1 MSAKRR
7 KDGRLKGAAVAPLM
21 EIGSLPPLPVGPDS
35 RWIIPGVCIF
45 LAVITL
51 AVFGRTLR
59 YEFINFDDDVY
70 VYNNPTV
77 AAGVT
82 LKGIAQAFF
91 QGGSGAWDWVP
102 LTTISHMLDCQFYGL
117 NAGGHHLTN
126 VLLHAASA
134 ILLFLVLRQ
143 MTGAVWRSAFMAAV
157 FAIHPLRVESVAWV
171 TERKDVLSGLFFMLT
186 LWAYARHVRR
196 PGSFIN
202 YAMVA
207 LLFALGLMS
216 KAMLVTLP
224 FVLLLLD
231 YWPLHRFSPL
241 TPVEP
246 AGWLK
251 NLSIPARLI
260 IEKIPL
266 LLLSVASCAFTVQA
280 LGPATP
286 FAEEVPFLLRIGN
299 ALISYATY
307 VGQMFYP
314 AGLAGFYPYPIRG
327 LPLWKIIA
335 AFVLLAAVS
344 LGVFIWR
351 QRRPYFLVGWL
362 WYLGMLVPVTGL
374 VQAGA
379 QAHADR
385 FTYLPQIGLYLM
397 VAWMLAELS
406 TRWRYRQWV
415 LGCSAIIV
423 LGALIFLAQR
433 QTSVWKNSETF
444 WTATIGNTSNNAF
457 AHDNLGAVLAQ
468 NGRVDEAIVQFQ
480 AALVI
485 QPDYA
490 VAHYNLGNALF
501 QAGQPDEAIV
511 HYQKALAIRPDYA
524 EAHDNLGNVL
534 FQKGQVDEAI
544 IQLQQAV
551 AIRPDNAITRF
562 NLGNAL
568 LRRGRMDEAI
578 VHYQKALAIQP
589 GFVEAQGSLARIAWV
604 LATSPNSSVRN
615 GSKAVELAQ
624 QTDRLS
630 GGRNPTMIATLAAAY
645 AEAGRF
651 SEAITTAQRALQL
664 ASSQNNPT
672 IVSALD
678 AQLKLYQAGSPF
690 HEAGTSR

>member
-1 MSAKRR
+1 
-7 KDGRLKGAAVAPLM
+7 
-21 EIGSLPPLPVGPDS
+21 
-35 RWIIPGVCIF
+35 

-82 LKGIAQAFF
+82 LQGIARAFL
-91 QGGSGAWDWVP
+91 QGGSGTWDWVP

-143 MTGAVWRSAFMAAV
+143 MTGAVWRSAFVAAM

-186 LWAYARHVRR
+186 LWAYVRHVHR

-231 YWPLHRFSPL
+231 YWPLNRFSPL
-241 TPVEP
+241 TPVAP

-280 LGPATP
+280 IGSVTP
-286 FAEEVPFLLRIGN
+286 FAEKIPFLLRIGN
-299 ALISYATY
+299 ALISCATY

-314 AGLAGFYPYPIRG
+314 AGLAGFYPYPIHG
-327 LPLWKIIA
+327 LPLWKINA

-351 QRRPYFLVGWL
+351 QKRPYLLLGWL

-397 VAWMLAELS
+397 AAWMLAELS
-406 TRWRYRQWV
+406 TGWRYRQLV
-415 LGCSAIIV
+415 LGCLAVIV

-433 QTSVWKNSETF
+433 QTSCWKNSEAF

-457 AHDNLGAVLAQ
+457 AHDNLGAALAQ

-501 QAGQPDEAIV
+501 QAGQADEAIV
-511 HYQKALAIRPDYA
+511 HYQRALAARPGYA

-544 IQLQQAV
+544 IQFQKAA

-568 LRRGRMDEAI
+568 LRKGRMDEAI
-578 VHYQKALAIQP
+578 AHYQKALAIQP

-604 LATSPNSSVRN
+604 LATSPNPSVRN

-630 GGRNPTMIATLAAAY
+630 GGENPAMTATLAAAY

-664 ASSQNNPT
+664 ASSQNNPPM
-672 IVSALD
+672 VAALD

>member
-1 MSAKRR
+1 
-7 KDGRLKGAAVAPLM
+7 M
-21 EIGSLPPLPVGPDS
+21 EVKSRPTLPAGSDS
-35 RWIIPGVCIF
+35 RRTILGICIF

-82 LKGIAQAFF
+82 LQGIVQAFLH
-91 QGGSGAWDWVP
+91 GGSGTWDWVP

-143 MTGAVWRSAFMAAV
+143 MTGAVCRSAFVAAV

-186 LWAYARHVRR
+186 LWAYVRHVRR

-231 YWPLHRFSPL
+231 YWPLNRFSPL

-246 AGWLK
+246 TGWLK
-251 NLSIPARLI
+251 DLSIPARLMV
-260 IEKIPL
+260 EKIPL
-266 LLLSVASCAFTVQA
+266 LLLSMTVCAFTVQA

-286 FAEEVPFLLRIGN
+286 SPEKFPFLLRVGN
-299 ALISYATY
+299 ALISYVTY

-314 AGLAGFYPYPIRG
+314 AGLAAFYPYPTHE

-335 AFVLLAAVS
+335 AFVLLTAVS

-351 QRRPYFLVGWL
+351 QKRHCLLVGWL
-362 WYLGMLVPVTGL
+362 WYLGMLVPVIGL

-397 VAWMLAELS
+397 AAWMLAELS
-406 TRWRYRQWV
+406 TRWRYRQLV
-415 LGCSAIIV
+415 LGGFAAIV
-423 LGALIFLAQR
+423 LGTLIFLAQR
-433 QTSVWKNSETF
+433 QTSCWKDSETF
-444 WTATIGNTSNNAF
+444 WTDTLGNTANNAF
-457 AHDNLGAVLAQ
+457 AHDNLGATLAQ
-468 NGRVDEAIVQFQ
+468 NGRLDEAIVQFQ
-480 AALVI
+480 EALVI

-501 QAGQPDEAIV
+501 QVGQADEAIV
-511 HYQKALAIRPDYA
+511 HYHRALATRPEYA

-544 IQLQQAV
+544 IQFQKALV
-551 AIRPDNAITRF
+551 IRPDNAITRF

-568 LRRGRMDEAI
+568 LRKGRMDEAI
-578 VHYQKALAIQP
+578 VHYQRALAIQP

-604 LATSPNSSVRN
+604 LATSPNPTVRN

-630 GGRNPTMIATLAAAY
+630 GGRNPAMAATLAAAY

-651 SEAITTAQRALQL
+651 SEAITTAQRALEL
-664 ASSQNNPT
+664 ASNQNNAPM
-672 IVSALD
+672 VAALD

-690 HEAGTSR
+690 REAGTTR